1 MRRYFI
7 SALSTAFLA
16 YSLYFIFAVIYHQPI
31 GANTLID
38 GYFYGLILH
47 VPAWL
52 MAFLIIGLLNQRI
65 ANLKYLNRIIKV
77 TMLCIITLLIIP
89 IFDNNSREKFEYL
102 VLTFYILDFL
112 LCSSI
117 FVKLIDREKSKVKN
131 VG

>member
-1 MRRYFI
+1 MRRYLI

-31 GANTLID
+31 GATTLID

-47 VPAWL
+47 APAWL

-77 TMLCIITLLIIP
+77 TMLCIITLLLIP
-89 IFDNNSREKFEYL
+89 IFDNNSREKFQYL

-112 LCSSI
+112 LCSLI

>member
-1 MRRYFI
+1 MRRYLI

-52 MAFLIIGLLNQRI
+52 MAFLIIGVLNQRI
-65 ANLKYLNRIIKV
+65 ANLKYLNRIIKM
-77 TMLCIITLLIIP
+77 TMLCIITLLLIP
-89 IFDNNSREKFEYL
+89 IFDNNSRQKFEYL
-102 VLTFYILDFL
+102 VVTFYIIDFL
-112 LCSSI
+112 LCAAI
-117 FVKLIDREKSKVKN
+117 FVKLIDREKSKVNN